1 MLKAFCFFK
10 LFIYNN
16 YMKKIELEIDK
27 ISDLHS
33 PYSNNDIHND
43 VFAFIDEKINYI
55 PLKEELE
62 IDINCKKPATDTEK
76 TIAIHKIKS
85 YYEKEINITYKDIK
99 RYRRLAITLLLCGLV
114 LLAGLHFLNKL
125 NPPFFLFTFLDIV
138 AWVFIWE
145 FVETIIFRSLKER
158 SYKKKCQ
165 KIIDSNIN
173 IN

>member
-1 MLKAFCFFK
+1 M
-10 LFIYNN
+10 N
-16 YMKKIELEIDK
+16 KIEMNIKNL
-27 ISDLHS
+27 SDLHS
-33 PYSNNDIHND
+33 PYSNNDINND
-43 VFAFIDEKINYI
+43 VFSFIDEKINYM
-55 PLKEELE
+55 PLNEELE
-62 IDINCKKPATDTEK
+62 IDINCKNPATDVEK
-76 TIAIHKIKS
+76 TVAIYKIKS
-85 YYEKEINITYKDIK
+85 YYEKEIQITYKDIK
-99 RYRRLAITLLLCGLV
+99 RYRALAITLLLCGLI

-145 FVETIIFRSLKER
+145 FVETLLFRSFKER